1 MFIAAT
7 LCSKRLDNL
16 RTSYGLTLFGEIRVS
31 EEFRIDILYRRA
43 IIWTNAVILLIGPIG
58 TNFSEILIKMYI
70 FSFKEMHL
78 KLSSGNWRQFCLALN
93 VYSTVMTKC
102 GLLCRWPC
110 WDGLIHEMF
119 FFQMADPVPDTLL
132 DTYTIHLLED
142 DEGKHQ
148 THKEVYCKE

>member
-1 MFIAAT
+1 MGSNAENASIWWRHHGNST
-7 LCSKRLDNL
+7 EKICVVVSDNGMSPG
-16 RTSYGLTLFGEIRVS
+16 RC
-31 EEFRIDILYRRA
+31 RA
-43 IIWTNAVILLIGPIG
+43 IFWTNAVMLLIGPIR
-58 TNFSEILIKMYI
+58 TNFVEILITIYI
-70 FSFKEMHL
+70 FSFKKMHL
-78 KLSSGNWRQFCLALN
+78 KLSLGNWRPFCLAIN
-93 VYSTVMTKC
+93 GWGTVMTKC